1 QSKELEEQAWKLI
14 ETRHAQ
20 YNGDVELVEIRE
32 EGEEIKEYLDSLSE
46 EQSNSSD
53 ASDGDDDGDD
63 RGDSDDNYGKRE
75 INEYFTKTFGRKAE
89 KRNHQI
95 HYRTNKDIKN
105 FLLNGFKPTPLMIND
120 EDDDNEDEY

>member
-46 EQSNSSD
+46 EQ
-53 ASDGDDDGDD
+53 
-63 RGDSDDNYGKRE
+63 
-75 INEYFTKTFGRKAE
+75 RKAE

>member
-1 QSKELEEQAWKLI
+1 MQSKELEEQAWKLI

-46 EQSNSSD
+46 EQ
-53 ASDGDDDGDD
+53 
-63 RGDSDDNYGKRE
+63 SDDNYGKRE